1 MAGAVIALIHDNHQ
15 IKNGLNTALMNTMTE
30 DQCDSPTMKL
40 VEDFLQTQ
48 LGKEKQ
54 QDIYETFKM
63 WTACEIRTGE
73 LYTDFTTRWDTAYQ
87 TMFQKDNEM
96 KIPKKALSM
105 MVRGAAKLPDTA
117 QMSIRANLKFE
128 GDDIYKNTLKM
139 INSICQGQTNV
150 GAKTAQV
157 KLCTDIGEHDII
169 IEHVVF
175 LININYYCK
184 DVESS

>member
-1 MAGAVIALIHDNHQ
+1 MYVYCTSKIKSSTTGQAGQYWIQ

-63 WTACEIRTGE
+63 WTACEIRPGE

-96 KIPKKALSM
+96 MIPKKALSM
-105 MVRGAAKLPDTA
+105 MMRGAAKLPDTA
-117 QMSIRANLKFE
+117 LM
-128 GDDIYKNTLKM
+128 
-139 INSICQGQTNV
+139 
-150 GAKTAQV
+150 
-157 KLCTDIGEHDII
+157 
-169 IEHVVF
+169 
-175 LININYYCK
+175 NIK
-184 DVESS
+184 AT